1 MTLYRQ
7 MFIFIFLLFV
17 LLFTAASVIKLQST
31 RAFLEEQLSAH
42 AQDTATSLGLSILP
56 HIVESDL
63 ATVDTMLSAVFDRG
77 YYEYIELADLDGKK
91 LLEHRQPI
99 VIDSV
104 PPWFVDTIPLATP
117 EATTLIT
124 SGWQRFGHLAVR
136 SHPGYAYKTLWQ
148 SSVNISTAFTAIA
161 GLALLAGAMALRL
174 LLQPLKEVERQ
185 AEDLCRRQYRL
196 QTTLPRTRELR
207 RVVVAMNAMTTK
219 VRQMFSEQAQ
229 LAETFRQSAYSD
241 PLTAIGNRRY
251 LEGQVAAAMEG
262 EKEDAHGALL
272 LLAVHDL
279 TELNRR
285 QGYQYSDQL
294 LQDIAG
300 ILTERVKHLPRA
312 AIARISGGTF
322 ALFLPEIS
330 VDETRHIAAEIM
342 RQLPVPPSEDP
353 DQAGAPCHLG
363 AVAYDR
369 ATPLRDLLASADRML
384 AVADAQGIN
393 RWALATLPADSPVMP
408 SGEQQWLT
416 TLDKMLQQR
425 NIVMFCQKT
434 VASDDLGCALHTEL
448 LARMVTDDGQL
459 LSAALFIPLAERLQ
473 RVAAIDRLIVE
484 QGLQLTSA
492 AIDGNTVA
500 INLSTSSLKDA
511 SFTEWLVR
519 SLRERDK
526 HAPPVVFEFTEF
538 QATRELTLVH
548 DFAAQVQALGHGIG
562 LDHFGQ
568 SFVNF
573 GYLNSLQPK
582 HVKID
587 RAFTDELKSDQGNSR
602 FFIGALTS
610 VAHSLDILVIAEG
623 VEDEKQYTILKE
635 LHIDGIQGY
644 LVDKPRQVG

>member
-7 MFIFIFLLFV
+7 MFIFIVLLFT
-17 LLFTAASVIKLQST
+17 LLFTAASAIKLQST
-31 RAFLEEQLSAH
+31 RAFLEEQLNTH

-56 HIVESDL
+56 HIAENDV

-77 YYEYIELADLDGKK
+77 YYEYIELSDLDGKK

-104 PPWFVDTIPLATP
+104 PPWFVKTIGLATP
-117 EATTLIT
+117 EATALIT
-124 SGWQRFGHLAVR
+124 SGWQRFGHLAVK
-136 SHPGYAYKTLWQ
+136 SHPGLAYKTLWQ
-148 SSVNISTAFTAIA
+148 STVNITTAFAAIA
-161 GLALLAGAMALRL
+161 GLALLAGAIALRL

-185 AEDLCRRQYRL
+185 AEDLCQRQYRL
-196 QTTLPRTRELR
+196 QTSLPRTRELR

-241 PLTAIGNRRY
+241 PLTAFGNRRY

-262 EKEDAHGALL
+262 GKENARGALL
-272 LLAVHDL
+272 LLAVRDL

-300 ILTERVKHLPRA
+300 NLTERVKHLPRA
-312 AIARISGGTF
+312 ALARISGGTF

-330 VDETRHIAAEIM
+330 EDETRHIAADIM
-342 RQLPVPPSEDP
+342 HQLPMPPSERPAQP
-353 DQAGAPCHLG
+353 DSLCHLG
-363 AVAYDR
+363 AVAYQR
-369 ATPLRDLLASADRML
+369 AMPLRDLLASADRML
-384 AVADAQGIN
+384 AVADTQGSN
-393 RWALATLPADSPVMP
+393 NWAMTCLPSDFPVMP
-408 SGEQQWLT
+408 RGEQQWLA
-416 TLDKMLQQR
+416 TLDRVLQQR
-425 NIVMFCQKT
+425 HIVMFRQKT
-434 VASDDLGCALHTEL
+434 VSGDGRALHTEL
-448 LARMVTDDGQL
+448 LARIISDDGQL

-473 RVAAIDRLIVE
+473 RMTAIDRLIVE
-484 QGLQLTSA
+484 HGLQVKA
-492 AIDGNTVA
+492 DAIDGDTVA
-500 INLSTSSLKDA
+500 INLSTSSLKDPT
-511 SFTEWLVR
+511 FVEWLIQT
-519 SLRERDK
+519 LRERDQ

-538 QATRELTLVH
+538 QATRELSLVH
-548 DFAAQVQALGHGIG
+548 DFTAKVQALGHGIG

-568 SFVNF
+568 SFANF
-573 GYLNSLQPK
+573 GYLNSLQPR

-623 VEDEKQYTILKE
+623 VEDERQYAILKE

-644 LVDKPRQVG
+644 LVDKPRQLN

>member
-7 MFIFIFLLFV
+7 MSIFIFLLFV
-17 LLFTAASVIKLQST
+17 LLFTAASAIKLQST
-31 RAFLEEQLSAH
+31 RTFLEEQLYAH

-56 HIVESDL
+56 HVAEGDV
-63 ATVDTMLSAVFDRG
+63 ATVETMLSAVFDRG
-77 YYEYIELADLDGKK
+77 YYEYIELADLDDKK
-91 LLEHRQPI
+91 LMGYRQPI

-104 PPWFVDTIPLATP
+104 PPWFVETIPLATP

-124 SGWQRFGHLAVR
+124 SGWQRFGTLAVK
-136 SHPGYAYKTLWQ
+136 SHPGYAYKTLWR
-148 SSVNISTAFTAIA
+148 SSVNITTAFAAIA

-174 LLQPLKEVERQ
+174 LLHPLKEVERQ

-229 LAETFRQSAYSD
+229 LAETFRQNAYSD

-262 EKEDAHGALL
+262 EKEDSHGALL
-272 LLAVHDL
+272 LLAVQNL

-285 QGYQYSDQL
+285 KGYQYSDQL

-312 AIARISGGTF
+312 ALARISGGTF

-330 VDETRHIAAEIM
+330 EDETRHIAAEIM
-342 RQLPVPPSEDP
+342 GQLPVPPVESP
-353 DQAGAPCHLG
+353 DRPDSLCHLG
-363 AVAYDR
+363 GVTYDR
-369 ATPLRDLLASADRML
+369 ATSLRDLLSGADRML
-384 AVADAQGIN
+384 AVADTEGISS
-393 RWALATLPADSPVMP
+393 WALATLPADSAPMP
-408 SGEQQWLT
+408 SGEQQWLA
-416 TLDKMLQQR
+416 TLDKVLRQR
-425 NIVMFCQKT
+425 NIVIFCQKT
-434 VASDDLGCALHTEL
+434 VAGDDLGRVLHTEL
-448 LARMVTDDGQL
+448 LARMITDEGQL

-484 QGLQLTSA
+484 QGLQLRTP
-492 AIDGNTVA
+492 AIDGDTVV
-500 INLSTSSLKDA
+500 INLSTSSLKDPP
-511 SFTEWLVR
+511 FVEWLMR
-519 SLRERDK
+519 NLREREK

-538 QATRELTLVH
+538 QATRDLPLVR
-548 DFAAQVQALGHGIG
+548 DFAVKVQALGHGIG

-573 GYLNSLQPK
+573 NYLGLLQPQ

-623 VEDEKQYTILKE
+623 VEDEKQYAILKG

-644 LVDKPRQVG
+644 LVDKPRQVS

>member
-7 MFIFIFLLFV
+7 MSIFIFLLFV
-17 LLFTAASVIKLQST
+17 LLFTAASAIKLHST
-31 RAFLEEQLSAH
+31 RAFLEEQLYAH

-56 HIVESDL
+56 HIAEGDL
-63 ATVDTMLSAVFDRG
+63 ATVETMLSAVFDRG

-91 LLEHRQPI
+91 LMGHRQPI
-99 VIDSV
+99 LIDSV
-104 PPWFVDTIPLATP
+104 PPWFVETIVLATP

-124 SGWQRFGHLAVR
+124 SGWQRFGHLAVK
-136 SHPGYAYKTLWQ
+136 SHPGYAYKTLWR
-148 SSVNISTAFTAIA
+148 SSVNITTAFTAIA
-161 GLALLAGAMALRL
+161 GLALLAGALALRL
-174 LLQPLKEVERQ
+174 LLHPLKEVERQ

-219 VRQMFSEQAQ
+219 VRQMFSEQAK

-262 EKEDAHGALL
+262 EKEDSHGALL
-272 LLAVHDL
+272 LLALQNL

-285 QGYQYSDQL
+285 KGYQYSDQL

-312 AIARISGGTF
+312 ALARISGGTF

-330 VDETRHIAAEIM
+330 EDETRHIAAEIM
-342 RQLPVPPSEDP
+342 GQLPMSPSKSP
-353 DQAGAPCHLG
+353 DQPDSLCHLG
-363 AVAYDR
+363 GVTYDR
-369 ATPLRDLLASADRML
+369 ATPLRDLLSSADRML
-384 AVADAQGIN
+384 AVADTEGIN
-393 RWALATLPADSPVMP
+393 NWALATLPADSATMP
-408 SGEQQWLT
+408 RGEQQWLA
-416 TLDKMLQQR
+416 TLDKVLRQR
-425 NIVMFCQKT
+425 NIVIFCQKT
-434 VASDDLGCALHTEL
+434 VAGDDLGRALHTEL
-448 LARMVTDDGQL
+448 LARMITDDGQL

-484 QGLQLTSA
+484 QGLQLRSA
-492 AIDGNTVA
+492 AIDGETVA
-500 INLSTSSLKDA
+500 INLSTSSLKDPT
-511 SFTEWLVR
+511 FVDWLMR
-519 SLRERDK
+519 TLREREK

-538 QATRELTLVH
+538 QATRELSLVH
-548 DFAAQVQALGHGIG
+548 DFAVKVQALGHGIG

-573 GYLNSLQPK
+573 GYLSLLQPK

-623 VEDEKQYTILKE
+623 VEDEKQYAILKE

-644 LVDKPRQVG
+644 LVDKPRQLS